1 MKIKFNELFE
11 FFIFFIYKV
20 MGQVLFE
27 LVDQVVEVVQRY
39 VLGDYILMVKLS
51 SKGNY
56 YLVFIIINVIYI
68 EQVEILYEELGK
80 IDIVC
85 MVL

>member
-11 FFIFFIYKV
+11 FFMLFIYKV
-20 MGQVLFE
+20 MGQVLLE
-27 LVDQVVEVVQRY
+27 LVDQVVEVVQCY
-39 VLGDYILMVKLS
+39 VSGDYLLLVKLS

-68 EQVEILYEELGK
+68 E
-80 IDIVC
+80 
-85 MVL
+85 

>member
-27 LVDQVVEVVQRY
+27 LVDQVVEVVQCY
-39 VLGDYILMVKLS
+39 ALGDYILMVKLS

>member
-27 LVDQVVEVVQRY
+27 LVDQVVEVVQCY

>member
-20 MGQVLFE
+20 MGQALFE

-39 VLGDYILMVKLS
+39 ALGDYILTVKLS

-56 YLVFIIINVIYI
+56 YSVFIIINVIYI

-80 IDIVC
+80 IDIVR

>member
-11 FFIFFIYKV
+11 FFMLFIYKV

-27 LVDQVVEVVQRY
+27 LVDQVVEVVQCY
-39 VLGDYILMVKLS
+39 VSGDYFLMVKLS

-68 EQVEILYEELGK
+68 EQVEMLYEELGN
-80 IDIVC
+80 IDIV
-85 MVL
+85 